1 MQYISKYDFKKTG
14 HAIIRRFLRTQ
25 WDKEACCYFNLDYNQ
40 LKRDKVFKHQLIKE
54 QHGFC
59 CYCMRC
65 LRKEEVT
72 LEHVI
77 PQKIKS
83 PDPKVEIKYYAQ
95 FGRLKRR
102 LVKYM
107 ESIPR
112 DRKLKVPPYPHSI
125 AYENIV
131 ASCTGKVYEGG
142 GKYILHKC
150 CNNFR
155 ENKKIIP
162 FFFIPEIDIKVGYRR
177 DGTID
182 CPERLDNT
190 VKILNLE
197 HRSLVFIRKIWAAI
211 VMAKVSLKDV
221 QTAKND
227 IQLRKD
233 IISDIDIK
241 KEERDQLGNDIYW
254 NLLNEFC
261 WFYGYYQKKLG

>member
-83 PDPKVEIKYYAQ
+83 PDPKMEIKYYAQ

-112 DRKLKVPPYPHSI
+112 DRKLKV
-125 AYENIV
+125 
-131 ASCTGKVYEGG
+131 
-142 GKYILHKC
+142 L
-150 CNNFR
+150 
-155 ENKKIIP
+155 
-162 FFFIPEIDIKVGYRR
+162 
-177 DGTID
+177 
-182 CPERLDNT
+182 
-190 VKILNLE
+190 
-197 HRSLVFIRKIWAAI
+197 
-211 VMAKVSLKDV
+211 
-221 QTAKND
+221 
-227 IQLRKD
+227 
-233 IISDIDIK
+233 
-241 KEERDQLGNDIYW
+241 
-254 NLLNEFC
+254 
-261 WFYGYYQKKLG
+261 